1 MKNIKVKNYIYL
13 IVIISALAWL
23 GFAYRDGIDLS
34 NVKDFLKVLPK
45 VVTVD
50 MVLIGLFIKYAWK
63 WRIFRGWLVPF
74 PNLNGTWTGHIYSD
88 WINPET
94 GKRSEP
100 IPTMLCIY
108 QSFSQTNC
116 VMHTGEMKSYS
127 IAEGFNINQDQQIK
141 QLSYIYTSK
150 TRALLSERNP
160 QHDGAMIFDI
170 IGENN
175 KKLSGKYWTERK
187 TKGEIKVSFYSKK
200 ILDELP
206 NNQSGHPVTEAENR
220 IE

>member
-23 GFAYRDGIDLS
+23 VFAYKDGIDLS
-34 NVKDFLKVLPK
+34 NVKDFLKLLPK

-50 MVLIGLFIKYAWK
+50 MILIGVFVRFAWK
-63 WRIFRGWLVPF
+63 WKIFKGWLVPF
-74 PNLNGTWTGHIYSD
+74 PNLNGTWLGYIYSD
-88 WINPET
+88 WINPQT
-94 GKRSEP
+94 GTRAEP
-100 IPTMLCIY
+100 IPAMLCIH
-108 QSFSQTNC
+108 QSFSHTNC

-170 IGENN
+170 IGDES
-175 KKLSGKYWTERK
+175 KKLIGKYWTERK
-187 TKGEIKVSFYSKK
+187 TKGEIKVEFHTKK
-200 ILDELP
+200 ILDEIPEEQLE
-206 NNQSGHPVTEAENR
+206 HPITEQINKLN
-220 IE
+220 